1 MSIKI
6 LWCDTETSG
15 LTPANGLIQIGAI
28 IEIDGQTIE
37 TINYR
42 MNVCA
47 GDLIVDQALQ
57 CNGITRSQLR
67 TFPHPSVKYHRFV
80 NTLKEYVDHT
90 DPNDTFILA
99 GYNVN
104 FDMRMLKAWFIKH
117 DPEFCI
123 HNLIDESTY
132 DVLSATRLWFKQQGI
147 KVGKGN
153 AVENHKLTTIAKYFG
168 IEEDFHDALGDIRAT
183 KKIYEIVTGG

>member
-6 LWCDTETSG
+6 LWLDVESTG
-15 LTPANGLIQIGAI
+15 LTPANGLIQIGAM
-28 IEIDGQTIE
+28 IELDGLVVE

-42 MNVCA
+42 MNICA
-47 GDLIVDQALQ
+47 GDQIVDAALQ
-57 CNGITRSQLR
+57 CNGITRQQLR

-80 NTLKEYVDHT
+80 NVLKEYVDHE

-104 FDMRMLKAWFIKH
+104 FDLRMLKAWFEKN
-117 DPEFCI
+117 DPSFCI
-123 HNLIDESTY
+123 HNLIDESAY
-132 DVLSATRLWFKQQGI
+132 DVLGLTRQWFKKQGI
-147 KVGKGN
+147 KVGKGGT
-153 AVENHKLTTIAKYFG
+153 VENHKLTTIAAYFN

-183 KKIYEIVTGG
+183 KKIYEIVSGG